1 LGIDI
6 ARKLPEQRERECS
19 ERCGFG
25 SWLNDGQSRA
35 MADHQ
40 ARGDS
45 RARDRHADLQPAIGG
60 RAPQLLGDRLRV
72 AEQPRQA
79 AEIEE
84 DFPLEGCSARQ
95 KFKPRRELARDL
107 EQRVGRTAFRGIHN
121 AEHINLRSLTR

>member
-1 LGIDI
+1 
-6 ARKLPEQRERECS
+6 
-19 ERCGFG
+19 
-25 SWLNDGQSRA
+25 

-60 RAPQLLGDRLRV
+60 RATQLLGNRLRV

-84 DFPLEGCSARQ
+84 DFPLEG
-95 KFKPRRELARDL
+95 FNPRRELARDL
-107 EQRVGRTAFRGIHN
+107 EQRVGRAAFRGIHH